1 MQNKEEISK
10 KHTQLPN
17 NMGESKLEIKD
28 QLIYL
33 VIKSHN
39 NSNNECFP
47 SLQTIAEES
56 GISIPTI
63 RVSIKRLEE
72 KEFIKIERRGRKNY
86 YFFNPY
92 KTFEPFSDEFIK
104 RKDLSPLTKSYLIAI
119 QQYMY
124 KDIEGIGKISLSN
137 RKIAEKINTTEHTVR
152 NCNKE
157 LERKNYL
164 TIINN
169 KSRDLETGCKTDTKL
184 YDLNKLGQAIIWTL
198 KDHED
203 RITENTENIK
213 ELAKRDKLREDEHRR
228 LVQENKEYIKLV
240 KALQREIEEMK
251 KTNQNNFVIN

>member
-1 MQNKEEISK
+1 MQNKKEISK

-92 KTFEPFSDEFIK
+92 KTFEPFSEEFIK

-124 KDIEGIGKISLSN
+124 KDVEGIGKISLSN

-152 NCNKE
+152 KCNKE

-203 RITENTENIK
+203 RITDSENRI
-213 ELAKRDKLREDEHRR
+213 AKLEEQMAEKDKLIKK
-228 LVQENKEYIKLV
+228 LLQEVKNKPNKYTI
-240 KALQREIEEMK
+240 
-251 KTNQNNFVIN
+251 